1 MILLTLKIKQ
11 LPISARPY
19 EKLKLYGASNLT
31 DAELIA
37 IIIKTGTKDEN
48 SVDIANRIISKIEVL
63 SNLQYQSINE
73 LTCIKGIGEIKA
85 IQLMALCEI
94 TKRMLKVDSKEMV
107 VKRSKDV
114 FELLRSEYRFEK
126 QEIVKVLILNN
137 KNIVEKIVDIV
148 KGETNYA
155 MLSVKQIF
163 KEAIVM
169 QAQKIIMVH
178 NHPSGDVL
186 PSEKDIIIT
195 KKVLEAADILG
206 IQLIDHVII
215 AKDRYFSIIADLSKK
230 H

>member
-1 MILLTLKIKQ
+1 MPLKIKQ

>member
-1 MILLTLKIKQ
+1 MPLKIKQ

-73 LTCIKGIGEIKA
+73 LTSIKGIGEIKA
-85 IQLMALCEI
+85 IQLTALCEI
-94 TKRMLKVDSKEMV
+94 TKRMLKIDTNEVH
-107 VKRSKDV
+107 VKNSKDV

-195 KKVLEAADILG
+195 KKVLEAADTLG
-206 IQLIDHVII
+206 IQLVDHVII

>member
-1 MILLTLKIKQ
+1 MPLKIKQ

-126 QEIVKVLILNN
+126 QEIVKVLILNS

-155 MLSVKQIF
+155 SLSVKQIF
-163 KEAIVM
+163 KEAIIM
-169 QAQKIIMVH
+169 QASKIIMVH
-178 NHPSGDVL
+178 NHPSGVAD
-186 PSEKDIIIT
+186 PSKKDIIIT